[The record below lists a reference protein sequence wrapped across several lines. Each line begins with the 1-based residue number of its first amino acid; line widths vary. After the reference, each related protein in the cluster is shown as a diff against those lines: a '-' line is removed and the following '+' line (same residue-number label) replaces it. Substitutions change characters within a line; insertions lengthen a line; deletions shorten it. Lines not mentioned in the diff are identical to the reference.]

1 MRRIGEG
8 ATAGLIGRALRDTR
22 GALIGVAVVSALINV
37 LYLTGSF
44 FMLEVYDRVIPS
56 QSVPTLIGLVI
67 LVAML
72 YAFLGL
78 FDFVRSRVLV
88 RIGAA
93 LDGQL
98 ASSAF
103 EVLVRVP
110 LLAGPRAEAV
120 QPLRSVDQIRGF
132 LSGMGPAAFF
142 DLPWMPFYLGICFF
156 IHPWIGWTATLGA
169 SLLIG
174 IAILTEALARRSSR
188 TAQQIG
194 GKRQLISEAARR
206 NAEVLASMGL
216 SRHMQKAWGNTNED
230 FVSQMQRVADVTGGL
245 GALSKVLRML
255 IQSAV
260 LGVGAFLVISQEATG
275 GLIIAASILAARAL
289 APVELV
295 VGNWQGFLAARQAWR
310 RLKEGFALLPTH
322 EERLELPA
330 PRESLRVENVSVFPP
345 GGGRV
350 LVRDLS
356 FALTAGDGLGIIGA
370 SASGKSSLAR
380 ALVGAWQTA
389 RGTVR
394 LDGATLEQWGQD
406 ELGKHI
412 GYLPQT
418 IELFSGTVAQNI
430 ARFAPHVDDAAV
442 IAAAKAAGV
451 HEMILGLPNGYETD
465 IGEDGSA
472 LSAGQ
477 RQRVALAR
485 ALFGDPFLIVL
496 DEPNS
501 NLDQEGE
508 NALAKALTGVR
519 QRGGIVVVAA
529 HRASALAAV
538 NLVLLMHEGAMRA
551 FGPRDAILNKLSG
564 NAPATS
570 IGVQAGTLW
579 RVDNAGNA

>member
-1 MRRIGEG
+1 MRGIGDG
-8 ATAGLIGRALRDTR
+8 ATVGVMGRAMRDSR
-22 GALIGVAVVSALINV
+22 GALIGVALVSALINV

-56 QSVPTLIGLVI
+56 QSVPTLIGLTI

-78 FDFVRSRVLV
+78 FDFIRSRVLV

-93 LDGQL
+93 LDAQL
-98 ASSAF
+98 AGNAF
-103 EVLVRVP
+103 EVLVRLP
-110 LLAGPRAEAV
+110 LVAGPRAEAI

-132 LSGMGPAAFF
+132 LSGMGPSAFF
-142 DLPWMPFYLGICFF
+142 DLPWMPFYLAICFF
-156 IHPWIGWTATLGA
+156 IHAWIGWTATVGA
-169 SLLIG
+169 ALLIV
-174 IAILTEALARRSSR
+174 IAILTEVLARRSSR
-188 TAQQIG
+188 RAQQIG
-194 GKRQLISEAARR
+194 GKRQLVAEAAKR
-206 NAEVLASMGL
+206 NAEVMASMGL
-216 SRHMQKAWGNTNED
+216 SRQMHKAWGSTNED
-230 FVSQMQRVADVTGGL
+230 FVTQMQRVADVTGGL

-260 LGVGAFLVISQEATG
+260 LGVGAFLVISHEATG
-275 GLIIAASILAARAL
+275 GLIIAASILATRAL
-289 APVELV
+289 APIELV
-295 VGNWQGFLAARQAWR
+295 VGNWQSFLAARQAWR
-310 RLKEGFALLPTH
+310 RLKDGFALLPAKA
-322 EERLELPA
+322 ERLELPA
-330 PRESLRVENVSVFPP
+330 PREGLNVDNVSVVPP

-356 FALTAGDGLGIIGA
+356 FALTSGDGLGIIGA

-380 ALVGAWQTA
+380 ALVGAWQTS

-394 LDGATLEQWGQD
+394 LDGATLEQWGPD
-406 ELGKHI
+406 ELGEHI

-418 IELFSGTVAQNI
+418 IELFGGTVAQNI
-430 ARFAPHVDDAAV
+430 ARFASHVDDAAV

-485 ALFGDPFLIVL
+485 ALFGDPFLVVL

-501 NLDQEGE
+501 NLDLEGE
-508 NALAKALTGVR
+508 NALTKALTGVR
-519 QRGGIVVVAA
+519 QRRGIVVVAA
-529 HRASALAAV
+529 HRPSALAAV
-538 NLVLLMHEGAMRA
+538 NLVLLMHDGAAQA
-551 FGPRDAILNKLSG
+551 FGPRDAILNKLAG
-564 NAPATS
+564 NAPATN
-570 IGVQAGTLW
+570 IGASAGTL
-579 RVDNAGNA
+579 RQVYDAGNG